1 MISMRLILWWLCIVL
16 FFALATNTLVQEEAE
31 EEDVMSE
38 MPMLSTNEIS
48 EDFVFDGMFNLDEWN
63 AGTDSI
69 ADLITIDP
77 EEGGVPEA
85 PTVIKVFTN
94 PNDVLVI
101 AEGSE
106 AELDAKQ
113 LKYLA
118 PGIGN
123 VRVGWKA
130 EGEQIQEVLELVK
143 INKLSPEEIVQVR
156 EKAMELENNAYEQS
170 KDVYGLTSPM
180 EVRGI
185 AVTNLIK

>member
-1 MISMRLILWWLCIVL
+1 MRLILWWLCIVL
-16 FFALATNTLVQEEAE
+16 FFALATNTLAQEEEE

-38 MPMLSTNEIS
+38 MPMLSTNELS
-48 EDFVFDGMFNLDEWN
+48 EGFVFDGMFNLDEWN

-106 AELDAKQ
+106 AEPDAKQ
-113 LKYLA
+113 LKYWA

-123 VRVGWKA
+123 VRVGWKG
-130 EGEQIQEVLELVK
+130 EGEKTQEVLELVDIIQLGADGLAK
-143 INKLSPEEIVQVR
+143 IR
-156 EKAMELENNAYEQS
+156 EKALELEKSAYENS
-170 KDVYGLTSPM
+170 KNIYGKTEPIVY
-180 EVRGI
+180 E
-185 AVTNLIK
+185 